1 MISAFPRGT
10 LVTDTTATG
19 TPTPTR
25 DLDSAMADLQRFG
38 ACIVEAAL
46 DGTKLDEVRTALYRA
61 AETDLR
67 YGLTQDYRFGGD
79 DAARNQRIWN
89 LPSHDPVFCELAEHP
104 VALHFVRE
112 VLGWPALL
120 SGMSANI
127 VSGGG
132 QMVLHRDQAYMPPP
146 WSRPLGVNVAWCVDD
161 FTAENGATCY
171 IPGSNHFDGAGST
184 QSNAGDRVTYSDDL
198 DAMRDH
204 LVPLEAPAGSAV
216 VMEGRL
222 HHTNGVNTNG
232 QTRAGIFTW
241 YTRQDYLPQENWFL
255 SLNPAIRQVGSETL
269 QTLLGFRPQVLGRV
283 NGRAGI

>member
-1 MISAFPRGT
+1 M
-10 LVTDTTATG
+10 TDATVTG

-25 DLDSAMADLQRFG
+25 DLASASADLQRFG
-38 ACIVEAAL
+38 ACIVEGAL
-46 DGTKLDEVRTALYRA
+46 DAAKLAEVRTALYRA
-61 AETDLR
+61 AETDRR
-67 YGLTQDYRFGGD
+67 YGLTQDYRFGQD
-79 DAARNQRIWN
+79 DQALNQRIWN

-104 VALHFVRE
+104 VAMHFVRD

-161 FTAENGATCY
+161 FTTENGATAY
-171 IPGSNHFDGAGST
+171 IPASHHFDGAGST
-184 QSNAGDRVTYSDDL
+184 QSNSGDRVTYSTDL
-198 DAMRDH
+198 EQMRDQ

-216 VMEGRL
+216 IMEGRL
-222 HHTNGVNTNG
+222 LHTNGVNTNG
-232 QTRAGIFTW
+232 RTRAGIFTW
-241 YTRQDYLPQENWFL
+241 YTLPIYLPQENWFL
-255 SLNPAIRQVGSETL
+255 SVNPSIRQFGSETL

-283 NGRAGI
+283 NGRDGI